1 MSDFIS
7 INQPRV
13 DSILSTVC
21 MIRKSARANKI
32 SEADVTA
39 LLSRV
44 PDLLGWPA
52 RPTEAEDKPKPRP
65 VWRDPP
71 HQDRIGRFVA
81 DVPRDHVEIYITR
94 LVARLCEMAKQKEPT
109 P

>member
-1 MSDFIS
+1 MSDFIR

-13 DSILSTVC
+13 EAINATLA
-21 MIRKSARANKI
+21 MIHKSARSNKI
-32 SEADVTA
+32 SDDDLRA
-39 LLSRV
+39 LLAPVAV
-44 PDLLGWPA
+44 PRPSLPA
-52 RPTEAEDKPKPRP
+52 EPETTPKPRP

-81 DVPRDHVEIYITR
+81 DVPRDHVRIYITH
-94 LVARLCEMAKQKEPT
+94 LVNRLCEMAAQKEPT

>member
-1 MSDFIS
+1 MSDFTR

-13 DSILSTVC
+13 EAINATLA
-21 MIRKSARANKI
+21 MIHKSAHSNKI
-32 SEADVTA
+32 SDDDLRTLLAPVAVPRPSRPATEVEA
-39 LLSRV
+39 
-44 PDLLGWPA
+44 
-52 RPTEAEDKPKPRP
+52 KPRP

-81 DVPRDHVEIYITR
+81 DVPRDHVEIYITH